1 MSTSTATAPE
11 KHTADAHAAHD
22 GHGKRPY
29 LLIFWA
35 LLALTVIEVSTIF
48 WPLVIDPELVERL
61 HFIVVVPFLMAIAI
75 GKAGLVAAYYM
86 HLRYDPRWLLP
97 VFIGPFVLA
106 ILFGIIIVVQY

>member
-11 KHTADAHAAHD
+11 KHTADAHTAHD
-22 GHGKRPY
+22 DHSKRPY
-29 LLIFWA
+29 LPIFWA
-35 LLALTVIEVSTIF
+35 LLALTIIEVSTIF
-48 WPLVIDPELVERL
+48 WHFVIGEELVERL

-75 GKAGLVAAYYM
+75 GKAALVAAYYM

-106 ILFGIIIVVQY
+106 VLFGIIILVQY